1 MSGSRGRLSL
11 SYHNFYDGFDP
22 HTCYFT
28 RVLDQAFDVH
38 ICDNGADL
46 QISSVFG
53 TDGLPNPRGGR
64 PLRVWWSGEAR
75 DPQAQIFDIFF
86 GFRHH
91 MPLLEGRWFRLPLWA
106 MDIDWWDDAS
116 PTALGTVLGPRDL
129 SQKDAFCNFIFSNDV
144 SVRAEFFL
152 RLNAVR
158 AVDSHGRVLNNRGSL
173 APGYAAK
180 LAAMRRCRFSIAF
193 ENQIAPGYVTEKPL
207 HAFMAHTIPIYWG
220 AREAREDFNPAAFID
235 ATAFDTMDDLVRHVV
250 SVADSPTR
258 SRGSRRRRRFAVTR
272 WRRNTRRPSC
282 SIAYARRCPARRNRS
297 CWMACAASGTARSPA
312 SRSCW
317 NAGSARRAT
326 ACCGAGRP

>member
-250 SVADSPTR
+250 SVADSPDAIAGFAAQTPF
-258 SRGSRRRRRFAVTR
+258 RGDAVAQEYTPAFVLDRICQALSGPPQPVLLDGLRGQWHGKVASKSKLLERRFRKAR
-272 WRRNTRRPSC
+272 DRLLRR
-282 SIAYARRCPARRNRS
+282 
-297 CWMACAASGTARSPA
+297 G
-312 SRSCW
+312 
-317 NAGSARRAT
+317 
-326 ACCGAGRP
+326 